1 MASGHAFLNAIS
13 YIFYLPNT
21 ANEEELRNIV
31 HEVNQSGG
39 YVLEVEK
46 ELVRLGYK
54 VKFFDDVSLIQF
66 PR

>member
-1 MASGHAFLNAIS
+1 MDLFQIDSC
-13 YIFYLPNT
+13 YYLT
-21 ANEEELRNIV
+21 DANEEELRNIV

-46 ELVRLGYK
+46 ELIRLGYK
-54 VKFFDDVSLIQF
+54 VNFFEDVSLIQF